1 MAMTGDQQRSR
12 TTGVLANSDFVKLWG
27 GQTASLIGTQVTQFA
42 MPLVAIITLNATV
55 FQVGL
60 ITVFRYVPVI
70 VLSLLAGVWL
80 DRRRRRPVLIACAL
94 GNALLVGLVPL
105 ASVTGLLT
113 IGLLY
118 LVITAVGTL
127 NMTFEVGALS
137 YVPSLVEPA
146 HLSESNSKLQASEAL
161 AGIVGPGLA
170 GLLVGLLTA
179 PITLSVDAVSYLFV
193 ASGLIA
199 IKRREPEPDSP
210 AAQPSVRRSIAE
222 GLHTVYGNRLL
233 RSLLAQSTALNLFY
247 GAYMPVF
254 VVYAVRHLHLSPAKL
269 GVVIGAAAVGA
280 LCGSLFTSRIRRAL
294 GLGRTMALTTIGV
307 SGSPML
313 LLIPHGSGAAT
324 VMILAGAQ
332 FIYGISIAIFNVNA
346 ITLRQTVTP
355 KRLLGRMNATYRM
368 VLYGAAPFGAIG
380 GGLLGNAVGLRTALV
395 ISVLTMTCPALWL
408 FFAPVFR
415 LTEMPPAATD
425 EAADTDAAD
434 LAGIGG
440 GA

>member
-1 MAMTGDQQRSR
+1 
-12 TTGVLANSDFVKLWG
+12 
-27 GQTASLIGTQVTQFA
+27 
-42 MPLVAIITLNATV
+42 
-55 FQVGL
+55 
-60 ITVFRYVPVI
+60 
-70 VLSLLAGVWL
+70 
-80 DRRRRRPVLIACAL
+80 
-94 GNALLVGLVPL
+94 
-105 ASVTGLLT
+105 
-113 IGLLY
+113 
-118 LVITAVGTL
+118 
-127 NMTFEVGALS
+127 
-137 YVPSLVEPA
+137 
-146 HLSESNSKLQASEAL
+146 
-161 AGIVGPGLA
+161 
-170 GLLVGLLTA
+170 
-179 PITLSVDAVSYLFV
+179 
-193 ASGLIA
+193 
-199 IKRREPEPDSP
+199 
-210 AAQPSVRRSIAE
+210 
-222 GLHTVYGNRLL
+222 
-233 RSLLAQSTALNLFY
+233 
-247 GAYMPVF
+247 
-254 VVYAVRHLHLSPAKL
+254 
-269 GVVIGAAAVGA
+269 
-280 LCGSLFTSRIRRAL
+280 
-294 GLGRTMALTTIGV
+294 
-307 SGSPML
+307 ML